1 MVEPAGLI
9 RGFVRSA
16 GSFLLS
22 LLRQKTKTLEREG
35 LSVSKGE
42 NFSRGDSLCSGSAA
56 KKTYFEILFLN
67 EMVRRISF
75 D

>member
-1 MVEPAGLI
+1 MCGEF
-9 RGFVRSA
+9 FVVA
-16 GSFLLS
+16 F
-22 LLRQKTKTLEREG
+22 KAKDEDLEREG

-42 NFSRGDSLCSGSAA
+42 NFSRRDSLCSGSAA